1 MPYKKSTQKKYGDNP
16 LQKKS
21 AFTLKSG
28 SNIVGRNGR
37 DVNFKQMGSDSPV
50 KQTNFIGSFSNF
62 LKSKQTREGS
72 DIGEL
77 KRRMRHP
84 NIEVSTKA
92 QRENR
97 ERLKKL
103 REKDEP
109 TVEIPK
115 GKGEEIIIPGAGEQ
129 PHYQTGGGFEG
140 KDFKPHEFTREGGDP
155 YSYRTKEGGG
165 YEFKSLEGKGGRKKG
180 EWYEAKGGVAEIEA
194 AWKESMGI
202 KE

>member
-21 AFTLKSG
+21 AFTLKSEN
-28 SNIVGRNGR
+28 NIGGRNGR
-37 DVNFKQMGSDSPV
+37 NVNFKKMGSDSPV

-77 KRRMRHP
+77 KRRMRHA
-84 NIEVSTKA
+84 NIEVRTKA

-97 ERLKKL
+97 ERLKKARQTTTTADEIL
-103 REKDEP
+103 ADTTEAKKEKSTE
-109 TVEIPK
+109 K
-115 GKGEEIIIPGAGEQ
+115 YKS
-129 PHYQTGGGFEG
+129 F
-140 KDFKPHEFTREGGDP
+140 EFTRTGGDP

-165 YEFKSLEGKGGRKKG
+165 YEFQSRGTEKGKKAGRKKG
-180 EWYEAKGGVAEIEA
+180 DWYTIGGGGTEIQKAYEKAIAEIEI
-194 AWKESMGI
+194 E
-202 KE
+202 

>member
-1 MPYKKSTQKKYGDNP
+1 MAKTPFK
-16 LQKKS
+16 LR
-21 AFTLKSG
+21 SG
-28 SNIVGRNGR
+28 NNLGGRNGKG
-37 DVNFKQMGSDSPV
+37 VNFKAMGSSPAKGDIV
-50 KQTNFIGSFSNF
+50 ESFKNFMR
-62 LKSKQTREGS
+62 SKQTKEGR